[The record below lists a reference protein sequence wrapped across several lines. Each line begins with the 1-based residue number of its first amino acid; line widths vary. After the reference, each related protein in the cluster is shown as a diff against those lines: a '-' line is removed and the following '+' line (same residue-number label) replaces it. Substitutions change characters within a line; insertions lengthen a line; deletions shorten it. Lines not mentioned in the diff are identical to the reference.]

1 MRKKRI
7 KKNKM
12 GRHKS
17 WWNNKNLGLWLSRY
31 QYHCTIWLI
40 NTVWQ
45 FIKNL
50 AKVTKRSLIEVCVEM
65 IIIAILFFWWI
76 NVYKIDN
83 HMCCNTSLK
92 IPYPTFS
99 LLFFDF
105 LGVFF
110 WFCFVF
116 CSCLANYEK
125 KQFYENVHVIATCM
139 VSRCHLITTHL
150 ILYIETADNN

>member
-40 NTVWQ
+40 YTIWQ

-50 AKVTKRSLIEVCVEM
+50 AKVTKRPLIEVCVEM

-125 KQFYENVHVIATCM
+125 KQFYENVSCDSHVHGFKM
-139 VSRCHLITTHL
+139 SF
-150 ILYIETADNN
+150 DNHPSDIIYRNFRQ

>member
-1 MRKKRI
+1 MRCKKTKKNKPDLFNARVIMRKKKRI

-40 NTVWQ
+40 NTIWQ
-45 FIKNL
+45 YIKNL
-50 AKVTKRSLIEVCVEM
+50 AKVTKRPLIEVCVEM
-65 IIIAILFFWWI
+65 IMVANLFFRWI

-83 HMCCNTSLK
+83 HMCCNTSFK

-105 LGVFF
+105 LGVFI
-110 WFCFVF
+110 FCFVLF
-116 CSCLANYEK
+116 FVLVWLTLKRSNFMK
-125 KQFYENVHVIATCM
+125 MFM
-139 VSRCHLITTHL
+139 W
-150 ILYIETADNN
+150 

>member
-1 MRKKRI
+1 MRCKKTKKTNPICLMLGSDEKKKRI

-40 NTVWQ
+40 NTIWQ
-45 FIKNL
+45 YIKNL
-50 AKVTKRSLIEVCVEM
+50 AKVTKRPLIEVCVEM

-83 HMCCNTSLK
+83 HMCCNTSFK
-92 IPYPTFS
+92 IPYPTFP

-105 LGVFF
+105 LGVFLF
-110 WFCFVF
+110 GFVLF
-116 CSCLANYEK
+116 FVLVWLTLKRSNFMK
-125 KQFYENVHVIATCM
+125 MFM
-139 VSRCHLITTHL
+139 W
-150 ILYIETADNN
+150 

>member
-1 MRKKRI
+1 
-7 KKNKM
+7 M

-17 WWNNKNLGLWLSRY
+17 WWNNKNLGVWLSRY

-40 NTVWQ
+40 NTIWQ

-50 AKVTKRSLIEVCVEM
+50 AKVTKRPLIEVCVEM
-65 IIIAILFFWWI
+65 IMVAIFFWSI

-110 WFCFVF
+110 GFVLFFVLVWLTMKRSNFMKMFMWYPRAWF
-116 CSCLANYEK
+116 
-125 KQFYENVHVIATCM
+125 QDVIW
-139 VSRCHLITTHL
+139 
-150 ILYIETADNN
+150 

>member
-1 MRKKRI
+1 
-7 KKNKM
+7 
-12 GRHKS
+12 
-17 WWNNKNLGLWLSRY
+17 
-31 QYHCTIWLI
+31 
-40 NTVWQ
+40 
-45 FIKNL
+45 
-50 AKVTKRSLIEVCVEM
+50 
-65 IIIAILFFWWI
+65 
-76 NVYKIDN
+76 
-83 HMCCNTSLK
+83 MCCNTSFK

-139 VSRCHLITTHL
+139 VSRCHLITTHM
-150 ILYIETADNN
+150 ILNIETADNELINIAIANE